1 MVTPSRS
8 KASAKSPGRSRPPRL
23 QNWGIWLDIITLF
36 LWGVVMMQYWLTG
49 KLRILIHPAYAWLCI
64 LAGICFL
71 LIAAWKA
78 LQLRSRRGSPEAPQQ
93 HISLFPPGW
102 STGLLLASA
111 CIALI
116 FTPRPF
122 ASQVALDRGV
132 TDFLSLTRVEPESFR
147 GANNPEDRSIVDW
160 TRTLSVYPEPDAY
173 AGDPVKVDGFII
185 HPPDLDDNLII
196 IARFMI
202 TCCAADAYPVGL
214 PVQLPPGTSRQD
226 LEPDSWVQIRGEMK
240 SGRLEDRRQVI
251 IAAESLEPI
260 PEPDDPYG
268 Y

>member
-1 MVTPSRS
+1 M
-8 KASAKSPGRSRPPRL
+8 
-23 QNWGIWLDIITLF
+23 
-36 LWGVVMMQYWLTG
+36 
-49 KLRILIHPAYAWLCI
+49 
-64 LAGICFL
+64 
-71 LIAAWKA
+71 
-78 LQLRSRRGSPEAPQQ
+78 
-93 HISLFPPGW
+93 
-102 STGLLLASA
+102 
-111 CIALI
+111 
-116 FTPRPF
+116 
-122 ASQVALDRGV
+122 
-132 TDFLSLTRVEPESFR
+132 TRVEPESFR

-173 AGDPVKVDGFII
+173 AGDPVNVDGFVI

-226 LEPDSWVQIRGEMK
+226 LEPDSWVQIRGQMK

-251 IAAESLEPI
+251 IAAESFDPI

>member
-1 MVTPSRS
+1 MVIPSPT
-8 KASAKSPGRSRPPRL
+8 KPLGRSRPAKPDNRL
-23 QNWGIWLDIITLF
+23 LWLNIITIF

-49 KLRILIHPAYAWLCI
+49 KLRLLVHPAFSWLCI
-64 LAGICFL
+64 LAGFLFL
-71 LIAAWKA
+71 LISLWKA
-78 LQLRSRRGSPEAPQQ
+78 LQLRSRRRVPEAPQQ

-111 CIALI
+111 CIALV

-122 ASQVALDRGV
+122 ASQVALERGV
-132 TDFLSLTRVEPESFR
+132 TDFLSMTRIEPESFR

-173 AGDPVKVDGFII
+173 AGQPVDVKGFVV
-185 HPPDLDDNLII
+185 HPPNLDEDLII
-196 IARFMI
+196 VARFMI

-214 PVQLPPGTSRQD
+214 PVQLPPGSTRNEF
-226 LEPDSWVQIRGEMK
+226 EPDGWLRIRGEMK

-251 IAAESLEPI
+251 IAAETLEPI

>member
-1 MVTPSRS
+1 MVIPSPT
-8 KASAKSPGRSRPPRL
+8 KPLGRSRQAKPDNRL
-23 QNWGIWLDIITLF
+23 LWLNIITIF

-49 KLRILIHPAYAWLCI
+49 KLRLLVHPAFSWLCI
-64 LAGICFL
+64 LAGFFFL
-71 LIAAWKA
+71 LISIWKA
-78 LQLRSRRGSPEAPQQ
+78 LQLRSRRRVPEAPQQ

-111 CIALI
+111 CVALV

-122 ASQVALDRGV
+122 ASQVALERGV
-132 TDFLSLTRVEPESFR
+132 TDFLSMTRIEPESFR

-173 AGDPVKVDGFII
+173 AGQPVDVKGFVV
-185 HPPDLDDNLII
+185 HPPNLDDNLMIV
-196 IARFMI
+196 ARFMI

-214 PVQLPPGTSRQD
+214 PVELPAGTSRNEF
-226 LEPDSWVQIRGEMK
+226 EPDSWLRIRGEMK
-240 SGRLEDRRQVI
+240 SDRIEDRRQVVI
-251 IAAESLEPI
+251 LAETLEPV
-260 PEPDDPYG
+260 PEPADPYG